1 MSTITDFPLIWRWTS
16 PTHALF
22 SASELAL
29 LHPCSPAEA
38 AYIYDGL
45 PFKLVV
51 GFDPRQFGSLSL
63 PTGDLSVAE
72 GCAWLR
78 ARAGHLAEPVTVSW
92 DRDTALHTTW
102 ELFTARWDDFCYP
115 FDRVVVL
122 PASGMWRLLY
132 HHSEAFYFGT
142 RDT

>member
-1 MSTITDFPLIWRWTS
+1 MSAIADFPLIWRWTN

-29 LHPCSPAEA
+29 LHPCSSTEA
-38 AYIYDGL
+38 ARIYDSL
-45 PFKLVV
+45 PFRLYV
-51 GFDPRQFGSLSL
+51 GFDPHQFGSLSL
-63 PTGDLSVAE
+63 RTEPLSVAE

-78 ARAGHLAEPVTVSW
+78 ALVSHLAEPVTVSW
-92 DRDTALHTTW
+92 ERDTALRTTW
-102 ELFTARWDDFCYP
+102 GLFTARWDDFCYP

-122 PASGMWRLLY
+122 PASGLWRLLY